1 MSNLYVYYQLQVEHI
16 PSARSAVARLFSAAR
31 PYCGATRL
39 MQGEQSA
46 TEQTNHSVTWMEIYE
61 DVIDVET
68 LQQCLQQSLA
78 ESGLLPLIQGQRH
91 SEYFF
96 ALA

>member
-1 MSNLYVYYQLQVEHI
+1 
-16 PSARSAVARLFSAAR
+16 
-31 PYCGATRL
+31 
-39 MQGEQSA
+39 
-46 TEQTNHSVTWMEIYE
+46 MEIYE

-68 LQQCLQQSLA
+68 LQQYLQQSLA